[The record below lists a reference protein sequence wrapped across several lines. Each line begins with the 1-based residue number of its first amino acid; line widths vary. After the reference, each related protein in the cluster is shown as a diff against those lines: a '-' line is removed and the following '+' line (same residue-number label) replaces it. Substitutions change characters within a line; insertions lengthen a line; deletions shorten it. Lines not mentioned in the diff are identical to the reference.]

1 MKKNPRLIIRRP
13 LITEKSHLLQDEE
26 NKYVFEVAR
35 DANKLEIKQAIE
47 DIFEE
52 SQIKVESVRT
62 MRMQGKM
69 KRLGRFEGRRPNW
82 KKAIIK
88 LRDGDVIELYTGA

>member
-1 MKKNPRLIIRRP
+1 MKKDPRLIIERP
-13 LITEKSHLLQDEE
+13 LITEKNHLLQDEE

-35 DANKLEIKQAIE
+35 NANKLEIKQAIE
-47 DIFEE
+47 DIFDVR
-52 SQIKVESVRT
+52 VESVRT
-62 MRMQGKM
+62 MRMQGKI

-88 LRDGDVIELYTGA
+88 LTAGDVIDLYTGA